1 LTDYSFPREKQWLL
15 ENAKVEDKGNN
26 TDYVENAWAL
36 S

>member
-15 ENAKVEDKGNN
+15 ENAKVENEGIY
-26 TDYVENAWAL
+26 TDYVENVWAL